1 MTRRLI
7 MVTEKKQRSLVIVQL
22 SGGNDALNTV
32 IPYGDGLYYD
42 WRKDVRIEQEQILPI
57 DDYLGFNPALASIKS
72 LWDQDQVAII
82 NGVGYPDPNRSHFR
96 SIDIWHTGE
105 SKGIGESGWL
115 GRAMREL
122 DPKAE
127 NPIIGVNFGKGLPR
141 ALSLRGVPVAS
152 VSDLANYG
160 LLPDIKVE
168 QSRDLA
174 LSAFSQIYGS
184 AMAHDAVSQFIGQT
198 GIDALKGADILRSA
212 PEQYSSSIEYAD
224 NPISQSMKNIAQVLT
239 ADIGTRVFYTAYGSF
254 DTHAAELDTHTRLWT
269 ETSNAISDFM
279 DDMKEHHLQDDVL
292 VLIWSE
298 FGRRIK
304 DNSAGTDHGSGGV
317 AFAIGG
323 DVQGGLYGD
332 YPSLKESDQLE
343 GDLHFN
349 NDFRGIYS
357 TIAERWLGVD
367 PDIVSNGRFEQ
378 QDFLEHISNN

>member
-1 MTRRLI
+1 
-7 MVTEKKQRSLVIVQL
+7 MVTEKRQKSLVIVQL
-22 SGGNDALNTV
+22 AGGNDALNTI

-42 WRKDVRIEQEQILPI
+42 WRKDVRIEQDKVLPI
-57 DDYLGFNPALASIKS
+57 NDYLGFNPALASIKS
-72 LWDQDQVAII
+72 LYDQDEVAII

-96 SIDIWHTGE
+96 SIDIWATGE

-152 VSDLANYG
+152 VSDLENYG

-198 GIDALKGADILRSA
+198 GIDALKGADILRAA

-239 ADIGTRVFYTAYGSF
+239 ADIGTRVFYTTYGSF

-279 DDMKEHHLQDDVL
+279 SDMKEHNLQDDVL
-292 VLIWSE
+292 VLVWSE

-349 NDFRGIYS
+349 NDFRGIYA

-367 PDIVSNGRFEQ
+367 PDTVSNGRFEQ

>member
-1 MTRRLI
+1 
-7 MVTEKKQRSLVIVQL
+7 MVTEKRQKSLVIVQL
-22 SGGNDALNTV
+22 AGGNDALNTI

-42 WRKDVRIEQEQILPI
+42 WRKDVRIEQDKVLPI
-57 DDYLGFNPALASIKS
+57 NDYLGFNPALASIKS
-72 LWDQDQVAII
+72 LYDQNQVAII

-96 SIDIWHTGE
+96 SIDIWATGE
-105 SKGIGESGWL
+105 SQGIGESGWL

-152 VSDLANYG
+152 VSDLENYG

-239 ADIGTRVFYTAYGSF
+239 ADIGTRVFYTTYGSF

-279 DDMKEHHLQDDVL
+279 SDMKEHDLQDDVL
-292 VLIWSE
+292 VLVWSE

-349 NDFRGIYS
+349 NDFRGIYA

-367 PDIVSNGRFEQ
+367 PDTVSNGRFEQ

>member
-1 MTRRLI
+1 
-7 MVTEKKQRSLVIVQL
+7 MVTEKRQKSLVIVQL
-22 SGGNDALNTV
+22 AGGNDALNTI

-42 WRKDVRIEQEQILPI
+42 WRKDVRIEQDKVLPI
-57 DDYLGFNPALASIKS
+57 NDYLGFNPALTSIKS
-72 LWDQDQVAII
+72 LYDQNEVAII

-96 SIDIWHTGE
+96 SIDIWATGE

-152 VSDLANYG
+152 VSDLENYG
-160 LLPDIKVE
+160 LLPDIKAE

-239 ADIGTRVFYTAYGSF
+239 ADIGTRVFYTTYGSF

-279 DDMKEHHLQDDVL
+279 SDMKEHNLQDDVL
-292 VLIWSE
+292 VLVWSE

-349 NDFRGIYS
+349 NDFRGIYA

-367 PDIVSNGRFEQ
+367 PDTVSNGRFEQ

>member
-1 MTRRLI
+1 
-7 MVTEKKQRSLVIVQL
+7 MVTEKRQKSLVIVQL
-22 SGGNDALNTV
+22 AGGNDALNTI

-42 WRKDVRIEQEQILPI
+42 WRKDVRIEQDKVLPI
-57 DDYLGFNPALASIKS
+57 NDYLGFNPALASIKS
-72 LWDQDQVAII
+72 LYDQNQVAII

-96 SIDIWHTGE
+96 SIDIWATGE
-105 SKGIGESGWL
+105 SQGIGESGWL

-152 VSDLANYG
+152 VSDLENYG

-212 PEQYSSSIEYAD
+212 PEHYSSSIEYAD

-239 ADIGTRVFYTAYGSF
+239 ADIGTRVFYTTYGSF

-279 DDMKEHHLQDDVL
+279 SDMKEHDLQDDVL
-292 VLIWSE
+292 VLVWSE

-349 NDFRGIYS
+349 NDFRGIYA

-367 PDIVSNGRFEQ
+367 PDTVSNGRFEQ

>member
-1 MTRRLI
+1 M
-7 MVTEKKQRSLVIVQL
+7 
-22 SGGNDALNTV
+22 
-32 IPYGDGLYYD
+32 
-42 WRKDVRIEQEQILPI
+42 
-57 DDYLGFNPALASIKS
+57 
-72 LWDQDQVAII
+72 
-82 NGVGYPDPNRSHFR
+82 
-96 SIDIWHTGE
+96 
-105 SKGIGESGWL
+105 
-115 GRAMREL
+115 
-122 DPKAE
+122 
-127 NPIIGVNFGKGLPR
+127 
-141 ALSLRGVPVAS
+141 AS
-152 VSDLANYG
+152 VSDLENYG

-239 ADIGTRVFYTAYGSF
+239 ADIGTRVFYTTYGSF

-279 DDMKEHHLQDDVL
+279 SDMKEHNLQDDVL
-292 VLIWSE
+292 VLVWSE

-349 NDFRGIYS
+349 NDFRGIYA

-367 PDIVSNGRFEQ
+367 PDTVSNGRFEQ

>member
-1 MTRRLI
+1 
-7 MVTEKKQRSLVIVQL
+7 MVTEKRQKSLVIVQL
-22 SGGNDALNTV
+22 AGGNDALNTI

-42 WRKDVRIEQEQILPI
+42 WRKDVRIEQDKVLPI
-57 DDYLGFNPALASIKS
+57 NDYLGFNPALASIKS
-72 LWDQDQVAII
+72 LYDQNEVAII

-96 SIDIWHTGE
+96 SIDIWATGE

-152 VSDLANYG
+152 VSDLENYG
-160 LLPDIKVE
+160 LLPDIKAE

-239 ADIGTRVFYTAYGSF
+239 ADIGTRVFYTTYGSF

-279 DDMKEHHLQDDVL
+279 SDMKEHNLQDDVL
-292 VLIWSE
+292 VLVWSE

-349 NDFRGIYS
+349 NDFRGIYA

-367 PDIVSNGRFEQ
+367 PDTVSNGRFEQ

>member
-1 MTRRLI
+1 
-7 MVTEKKQRSLVIVQL
+7 MVTEKRQKSLVIVQL
-22 SGGNDALNTV
+22 AGGNDALNTI

-42 WRKDVRIEQEQILPI
+42 WRKDVRIEQDKVLPI
-57 DDYLGFNPALASIKS
+57 NDYLGFNPALASIKS
-72 LWDQDQVAII
+72 LYDQNEVAII

-96 SIDIWHTGE
+96 SIDIWATGE

-152 VSDLANYG
+152 VSDLENYG

-174 LSAFSQIYGS
+174 LNAFSQIYGS

-239 ADIGTRVFYTAYGSF
+239 ADIGTRVFYTTYGSF

-279 DDMKEHHLQDDVL
+279 SDMKEHDLQDDVL
-292 VLIWSE
+292 VLVWSE

-349 NDFRGIYS
+349 NDFRGIYA

-367 PDIVSNGRFEQ
+367 PDTVSNGRFEQ

>member
-1 MTRRLI
+1 
-7 MVTEKKQRSLVIVQL
+7 MVTEKRQKSLVIVQL
-22 SGGNDALNTV
+22 AGGNDALNTI

-42 WRKDVRIEQEQILPI
+42 WRKDVRIEQDKVLPI
-57 DDYLGFNPALASIKS
+57 NDYLGFNPALASIKS
-72 LWDQDQVAII
+72 LYDQNQVAII

-96 SIDIWHTGE
+96 SIDIWATGE

-152 VSDLANYG
+152 VSDLENYG

-239 ADIGTRVFYTAYGSF
+239 ADIGTRVFYTTYGSF

-279 DDMKEHHLQDDVL
+279 SDMKEHDLQDDVL
-292 VLIWSE
+292 VLVWSE

-349 NDFRGIYS
+349 NDFRGIYA

-367 PDIVSNGRFEQ
+367 PDTVSNGRFEQ